1 MGSRQLRGCAFAL
14 PKAGRYQS
22 SVPIALNDRRDVRL
36 ANGTRMSDLFVSR
49 FREEKLHRHFRL
61 ISADP
66 AYAKVRHVIQNWATG
81 LLDRKGESQKFI
93 NEFQTTFNS
102 SMWELYLNRALID
115 LGCVVDYSKS
125 SPDFCVC
132 GPGNYE
138 FNIEAVVSDQPPIA
152 KQQNAFNEQDFKTRS
167 ALKLAG
173 KIRDKLDLYRGGNG
187 KKHPYSSMSHVRGRP
202 FVIAIAPFDSDLSLT
217 QNNELINMV
226 LFGLAPPKL
235 QGADMGKQDKVA
247 SLLKPSGAQV
257 EMGVFTNDSFKEIS
271 AVFFSTVGTF
281 GKAVI
286 ESKVDRLVRATR
298 YRVIDKDR
306 ISHGSE
312 FWQIGTHRFQLAAL
326 NYLLTLRRES
336 EHRIGGA
343 DVLIQHSAFY
353 RETHLDGLQ
362 VYFNPYA
369 EVPIDP
375 NFPWPP
381 EIALNYY
388 DVENGEHI
396 QAHPD
401 GALVSRQVYE
411 ITPEYIRLLL
421 GTYGFLQ

>member
-1 MGSRQLRGCAFAL
+1 M
-14 PKAGRYQS
+14 
-22 SVPIALNDRRDVRL
+22 LN
-36 ANGTRMSDLFVSR
+36 LFTPR
-49 FREEKLHRHFRL
+49 FREEKLHNHFRL
-61 ISADP
+61 IAASPD
-66 AYAKVRHVIQNWATG
+66 YAKVQPIIQSWATG

-115 LGCVVDYSKS
+115 LGCSVDFSKS
-125 SPDFCVC
+125 SPDFFVR

-138 FNIEAVVSDQPPIA
+138 FNIEAVVSDRPPTA
-152 KQQNAFNEQDFKTRS
+152 KQQKTFNEQDFRTRG

-173 KIRDKLDLYRGGNG
+173 KIRDKLDLYRGSNG
-187 KKHPYSSMSHVRGRP
+187 KKHPYSSMSHVCGRP

-226 LFGLAPPKL
+226 LFGLAPPVL
-235 QGADMGKQDKVA
+235 QGPDLGKQDKIT
-247 SLLKPSGAQV
+247 SLLKPSGARV
-257 EMGVFTNDSFKEIS
+257 KMGIFTNDSFKEIS

-286 ESKVDRLVRATR
+286 ESKIDRLVRATR

-306 ISHGSE
+306 IAPGSKR
-312 FWQIGTHRFQLAAL
+312 WQAGTHRFQLAAL
-326 NYLLTLRRES
+326 NYLLALRRES
-336 EHRIGGA
+336 ENQIAGA
-343 DVLIQHSAFY
+343 DMLIQHSSFY

-369 EVPIDP
+369 EVPFDP
-375 NFPWPP
+375 KFPWPA

-388 DVENGEHI
+388 DVESGEHI
-396 QAHPD
+396 QEHPD

-411 ITPEYIRLLL
+411 INPEYIRLLL
-421 GTYGFLQ
+421 GNYGFIR